1 MKAGLG
7 AQALE
12 MGHERQNRLIVP
24 KSEVLTWSIVDARQ
38 GGREPCLA
46 PDLEEGPVKR
56 DSNEKGEKVG
66 SPAQKGRTDP
76 TPKWRYR
83 HFELTTTP
91 PVRPTF
97 RKNLHLVGWGSTGL
111 FSTEYVP
118 HPGGAL

>member
-7 AQALE
+7 TQALE

-38 GGREPCLA
+38 GIREPCLA

-66 SPAQKGRTDP
+66 SPAQRAAQTQPQNGDTGISNLQP
-76 TPKWRYR
+76 R
-83 HFELTTTP
+83 HQ
-91 PVRPTF
+91 
-97 RKNLHLVGWGSTGL
+97 S
-111 FSTEYVP
+111 VP
-118 HPGGAL
+118 LSGALEPMPTSHPPED